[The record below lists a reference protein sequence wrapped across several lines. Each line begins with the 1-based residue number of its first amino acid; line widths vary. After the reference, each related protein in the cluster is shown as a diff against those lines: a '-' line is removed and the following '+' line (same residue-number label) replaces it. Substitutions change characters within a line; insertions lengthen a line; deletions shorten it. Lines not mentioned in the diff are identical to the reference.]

1 MLEVVWD
8 TTPFNDKSIWPA
20 DGSQPFVLSQGDT
33 TGYGQHADYV
43 FGWKDQVLQKALDT
57 AGCMGAK
64 CGTLATQDITTAKT
78 CNVKK
83 AVQENQDGCM
93 LPTRSRS
100 VVRRVRLNFLL
111 GLTTLP
117 GSDMAQK

>member
-1 MLEVVWD
+1 MEG
-8 TTPFNDKSIWPA
+8 PGPPE
-20 DGSQPFVLSQGDT
+20 GM
-33 TGYGQHADYV
+33 
-43 FGWKDQVLQKALDT
+43 DT

-64 CGTLATQDITTAKT
+64 CGTLKTQDITTAKT

-83 AVQENQDGCM
+83 AVQENHDGCM
-93 LPTRSRS
+93 LSTPYTRFF
-100 VVRRVRLNFLL
+100 VIRVRLTSLL